1 MRGCVAVF
9 LTILFL
15 SSPLAA
21 QCNSS
26 LVYSGAFRASY
37 LDLAIDGSNG
47 NDLWAATS
55 YGVQLFDRSVDPPA
69 LVASISVPGVTRV
82 IRMVNGVAYAGSGSS
97 VYVIH
102 KNGKALSITASYD
115 AGATVNDLVV
125 TPAQYA
131 FIATANGL
139 RAVDLLNPA
148 NPFIPMPTSGAN
160 VTSLATDTN
169 VATLYAADSD
179 NTIEIF
185 NITVAG
191 SPQHTGTL
199 SSLPRVTSLQTTPT
213 RLYASDGVS
222 TDIFINNSK
231 AATVSKGTVTLATL
245 SGDVVF
251 AAGNDR
257 HLRAAD
263 WANLA
268 TPVELFGTDI
278 IPTGGTINRV
288 RAMKIAGGRL
298 YVAAGDTGLLTFDV
312 SSMSAP
318 YPIRSYP
325 DTSTTSTLWVDGKL
339 YASRSAGGLTE
350 YTKNG
355 SGYLTAARQW
365 DSRIHTIY
373 DGAAGLLL
381 TSSGTS
387 LFYWTLASTTPLLV
401 TSATLRANVISAI
414 VVNGTAYAVLSD
426 NSIWTVDLG
435 ALTPVPQQIPN
446 VKATTIAHAGP
457 LIGTTYDPA
466 DGTTVV
472 TFYTKGDLSDPG
484 TLTVPGS
491 STTPLTMSGNTAA
504 VFTFTGISL
513 IDATTRTIVTL
524 PGSSS
529 TLARR
534 LVLSGSR
541 VFELTT
547 NSLLVWDLATKKLTR
562 TMALPADAT
571 SLSIDSIAAMAT
583 AGGVETAAFD
593 SAEGP
598 PALLATRN
606 GNTYYTKVVAG
617 TDRVYL
623 FGADGIDAFETRY
636 GFTPHYLT
644 SFSAA
649 GVLDVAANDTAL
661 YTVSSS
667 NVVTAYSREGGV
679 LARTT
684 IDAASQPL
692 AIATAGNAVWLAVS
706 RGCTSGGCEKKT
718 LVLDPRTLATTGT
731 LDGGVVD
738 VTTTGTSAYAIFDL
752 PSEVR
757 LYDVSNAASPVLSKS
772 VVSAGSTTPVSI
784 AFANNTVYVAGDTL
798 YSYDAQLTTRS
809 DIPPAFQADPIAG
822 FTFRD
827 QRVASSGNCLFAS
840 RSVQPQWLS
849 LPSLTATNA
858 ATPAVVRSVAQSAGK
873 LYLLTDDSLEIW
885 STSNTAP
892 QASRRR
898 SARH

>member
-1 MRGCVAVF
+1 MRGCVAAF
-9 LTILFL
+9 LTFLFL

-37 LDLAIDGSNG
+37 LDLAIDG
-47 NDLWAATS
+47 NDLWAATG

-69 LVASISVPGVTRV
+69 LVASVSVPGITRV
-82 IRMVNGVAYAGSGSS
+82 VRAANGVAYAGSGSS

-102 KNGKALSITASYD
+102 KNGKTLSITAQYD

-131 FIATANGL
+131 FIATTNGL
-139 RAVDLLNPA
+139 RAVDLLNLA
-148 NPFIPMPTSGAN
+148 TPFVPMQTTGTN
-160 VTSLATDTN
+160 VTSLAADAIL
-169 VATLYAADSD
+169 ATLYAADGDSS
-179 NTIEIF
+179 IEMF

-191 SPQHTGTL
+191 SPQHTGAL

-213 RLYASDGVS
+213 RLYASDGIS
-222 TDIFINNSK
+222 TDVFINNSK
-231 AATVSKGTVTLATL
+231 AATVAKGTTALATL

-251 AAGNDR
+251 AAANDR

-263 WANLA
+263 WANVA
-268 TPVELFGTDI
+268 TPVEIFGTDI
-278 IPTGGTINRV
+278 NPTGGTINRV
-288 RAMKIAGGRL
+288 RALKIAGGRL

-312 SSMSAP
+312 SQMSAP

-325 DTSTTSTLWVDGKL
+325 DTSMASTLWVDGKL
-339 YASRSAGGLTE
+339 YASRSGGGLAE
-350 YTKNG
+350 YTM
-355 SGYLTAARQW
+355 SGTYLTAARQW
-365 DSRIHTIY
+365 DSRTHTIH
-373 DGAAGLLL
+373 DGANGFLL

-387 LFYWTLASTTPLLV
+387 LFYWTLASTTPILV
-401 TSATLRANVISAI
+401 TSATLRASVVSAI
-414 VVNGTAYAVLSD
+414 VVNTTAYAVLSD
-426 NSIWTVDLG
+426 GSIWTVDLA
-435 ALTPVPQQIPN
+435 ALTPVPQQVAN
-446 VKATTIAHAGP
+446 LKATTIAHAGS

-466 DGTTVV
+466 DGTTIV

-504 VFTFTGISL
+504 LFTFTGISL
-513 IDATTRTIVTL
+513 IDATTHTIVTL

-534 LVLSGSR
+534 LVLTGNR
-541 VFELTT
+541 VFELTS
-547 NSLLVWDLATKKLTR
+547 NSLLVWDVAARKLTR
-562 TMALPADAT
+562 TMALPAAAT

-583 AGGVETAAFD
+583 AGGIETAAFD

-598 PALLATRN
+598 PVLLATRN
-606 GNTYYTKVVAG
+606 GNTYYSKVAVG

-623 FGADGIDAFETRY
+623 FGADSIDAFETRY

-649 GVLDVAANDTAL
+649 GVVDVAANDTAL

-718 LVLDPRTLATTGT
+718 LVLDPRTLATTAT

-738 VTTTGTSAYAIFDL
+738 VATAGTSAYAIFDL

-757 LYDVSNAASPVLSKS
+757 LYDVSNPASPVLSKS
-772 VVSAGSTTPVSI
+772 VTAPGSTTPVSI
-784 AFANNTVYVAGDTL
+784 TFLNNIVYVAGDSL
-798 YSYDAQLTTRS
+798 YAYDAQLTHR
-809 DIPPAFQADPIAG
+809 DDYPPSFQPDPIAG
-822 FTFRD
+822 FAFRD
-827 QRVASSGNCLFAS
+827 QRLAFAGNCLFAS
-840 RSVQPQWLS
+840 RAAQPQWILPPLS
-849 LPSLTATNA
+849 LLLAVNA
-858 ATPAVVRSVAQSAGK
+858 ATPAAARSVAQASGR
-873 LYLLTDDSLEIW
+873 LYVLTDDSLEIW
-885 STSNTAP
+885 SMSTTAP
-892 QASRRR
+892 QAPRRR
-898 SARH
+898 AAQH